1 MKPHAMKTLCMA
13 AMAALLTACA
23 SQPERTP
30 DFVKADTD
38 GSGAVTLNEWLRFG
52 GAEAS
57 FLAVDRDRKG
67 RLEDEQFR
75 EALRLNDQTTGGSQ
89 VRQLANL
96 DSAIAKD
103 VRQRLEASREVN
115 GWNLKV
121 DVYQGNV
128 TLSGPV
134 NSTKEKA
141 AAERI
146 ASEVQGAKA
155 VFNQIVVKN

>member
-1 MKPHAMKTLCMA
+1 MKTLCMA

-30 DFVKADTD
+30 DFVKADID

-52 GAEAS
+52 GTEAS

-75 EALRLNDQTTGGSQ
+75 EALRLNDQAVGGSQ
-89 VRQLANL
+89 ARQLANL

>member
-1 MKPHAMKTLCMA
+1 MRATAMKTLCMA

-30 DFVKADTD
+30 DFAKADID
-38 GSGAVTLNEWLRFG
+38 GNGAVSLNEWLRFG
-52 GAEAS
+52 GTEAS

-67 RLEDEQFR
+67 RLDDEQFR
-75 EALRLNDQTTGGSQ
+75 EALRLNDQATGGSQ
-89 VRQLANL
+89 ARQLANL
-96 DSAIAKD
+96 DGAIAKD
-103 VRQRLEASREVN
+103 VRQRLESSREVN
-115 GWNLKV
+115 GWNVKV
-121 DVYQGNV
+121 EVYQGNV
-128 TLSGPV
+128 TLSGTA
-134 NSTKEKA
+134 NSLKEKA